1 MYLTNSGHPDSHMI
15 GDFPNLGKVW
25 YNKELISKFFSIAI
39 VCKVSQVTMDTNDK
53 LTMYVHHLDGSIM
66 IFKEHES
73 GLYLY
78 KPKINNNCVNGYSM
92 LYTLAAQKRLF
103 LQRELK
109 ASDAAMELHW
119 IIVEF

>member
-1 MYLTNSGHPDSHMI
+1 
-15 GDFPNLGKVW
+15 
-25 YNKELISKFFSIAI
+25 
-39 VCKVSQVTMDTNDK
+39 MDTNDK

-92 LYTLAAQKRLF
+92 LYTVAAQKRLF

-109 ASDAAMELHW
+109 AADAAMELHW